1 MNQVR
6 RIARQARWRIRLQGM
21 VAASGPVL
29 LAVAGVV
36 LVLAIVDRIGTAPI
50 VPWPWAAGA
59 IAAASIT
66 LMACFWARNATTE
79 LAAASEVDER
89 LGLNERLS
97 SALACENRHDAF
109 ADALRDDAQQVVEKE
124 GVEAAL
130 SRTFA
135 CQAPPLLAPSI
146 GMSIVAAL
154 FMVTGQ
160 WGWVHAEE
168 APIEVLS
175 NTTRAQVEAGV
186 EQVAAAIAESDALGE
201 ELQQELDDM
210 LSASTAPDDPETMR
224 RDALRRMTDMQ
235 QRLDDMLRDPDA
247 IGMAELQRRLRSL
260 ELPGDDDGNS
270 IAAALK
276 RGDFKSA
283 SEALEQLMAQM
294 ESTDLDES
302 TRKRLAEQL
311 ENLAAQLEELAKA
324 DAALRQALSAA
335 GLDEALASDAD
346 AARRAIE
353 GAKNL
358 TEQQR
363 QRLLDMLEAQQVA
376 AEACKKM
383 GDACRQCAGG
393 DSGSLSGQL
402 SDLEAA
408 AMFLDE
414 AALAKAACQSAC
426 ASMRPGGAGEG
437 LGHGGSGTGFGNKA
451 SFEQT
456 ETSTISHRSPV
467 DTVDGAIIARQLF
480 QSGVAPIGETQA
492 GVRDAVLNER
502 QAVEDA
508 IADDEVPRRYHDLL
522 RHYFGRLERLSES
535 AADDADDS

>member
-1 MNQVR
+1 MDQVR

-29 LAVAGVV
+29 LGIAIAMF
-36 LVLAIVDRIGTAPI
+36 VLAIVDRIGTAPVI
-50 VPWPWAAGA
+50 PWPWAAAG
-59 IAAASIT
+59 IAAAAIA
-66 LMACFWARNATTE
+66 LMVCYWARNATTE

-89 LGLNERLS
+89 LGLHERLS
-97 SALACENRHDAF
+97 SALACADRDDAF
-109 ADALRDDAQQVVEKE
+109 AAALRDDAQQVAEQE

-130 SRTFA
+130 RRTFA
-135 CQAPPLLAPSI
+135 CAAPPLLAPSM
-146 GMSIVAAL
+146 GLALVAAL
-154 FMVTGQ
+154 FLVTGQ
-160 WGWVHAEE
+160 WGWVHAAE
-168 APIEVLS
+168 APIDAPA

-186 EQVAAAIAESDALGE
+186 EQVAAAIADSDALGE
-201 ELQQELDDM
+201 KLQQELDD
-210 LSASTAPDDPETMR
+210 LLGASAAQDDPETMR
-224 RDALRRMTDMQ
+224 REALRRMTDMQ
-235 QRLDDMLRDPDA
+235 QRLDDMLRNPDA

-276 RGDFKSA
+276 RGDFKAA
-283 SEALEQLMAQM
+283 SEALERLRAQM
-294 ESTDLDES
+294 ESADLDES

-311 ENLAAQLEELAKA
+311 ENLAAQLEELAKS

-358 TEQQR
+358 TDQQR
-363 QRLLDMLEAQQVA
+363 QRLLDMLEAQQIA
-376 AEACKKM
+376 ASACKKM
-383 GDACRQCAGG
+383 GDACKQCAGG
-393 DSGSLSGQL
+393 KPGDLSRQL

-408 AMFLDE
+408 RMFLDE

-426 ASMRPGGAGEG
+426 AGMRPGGTGEG
-437 LGHGGSGTGFGNKA
+437 GGHGGSGTGTGNKA
-451 SFEQT
+451 AFEQT
-456 ETSTISHRSPV
+456 ATSTVSHRSPV

-480 QSGVAPIGETQA
+480 QSGVAPIGEAQA
-492 GVRDAVLNER
+492 DVREAVLNER

-535 AADDADDS
+535 AADDEDDS